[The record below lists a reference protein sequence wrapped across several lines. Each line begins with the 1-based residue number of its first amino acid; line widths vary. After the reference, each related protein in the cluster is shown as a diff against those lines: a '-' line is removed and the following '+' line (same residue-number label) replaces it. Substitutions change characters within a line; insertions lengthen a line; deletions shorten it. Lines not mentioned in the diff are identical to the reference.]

1 MGLMN
6 RVLSAL
12 GSTSAAKVYY
22 FLRGYSST
30 SYLDPELD
38 IALVT
43 GGCNGLGANIVK
55 RLRARKIPVVVLDI
69 ADPEDRVEGVYYIKC
84 DVSSREQ
91 VIDAAD
97 VIKQEIGDITVLIN
111 NAAITHGKTLVD
123 LTFEEIE
130 RCMAVNLIS
139 QFYTVKAC
147 LPGMLKLRRGY
158 FVIVSSVMA
167 YIGPV
172 KLTVDMVTKGGEG
185 AYAASKGGLLG
196 LYESLTYEVGPNAEK
211 DSGIR
216 TILVATGQ
224 MATSLFEGVKS
235 PHKFTA
241 PVLDTS
247 IVADRIMLAL
257 ERGEQGRVTMPTYA
271 KFMPLMRSMPRSWMT
286 IMRYLSGVDRGMNLY
301 MGNGRS
307 DMYQRNDAELSN
319 GNGKSHEHSE

>member
-6 RVLSAL
+6 AILSAL
-12 GSTSAAKVYY
+12 GSTSAAKIYY
-22 FLRGYSST
+22 FMRGYASK

-97 VIKQEIGDITVLIN
+97 VIKQEIGDVTILIN
-111 NAAITHGKTLVD
+111 NAAITHGKTIVD

-130 RCMAVNLIS
+130 SCMAVNLIS

-147 LPGMLKLRRGY
+147 LPNMLKLRRGY
-158 FVIVSSVMA
+158 IVIVSSVMA

-172 KLTVDMVTKGGEG
+172 KLS

-196 LYESLTYEVGPNAEK
+196 LYESLTYEVGPNAQK

-247 IVADRIMLAL
+247 IVADRILLAL
-257 ERGEQGRVTMPTYA
+257 ERGEQGRVTMPSYA
-271 KFMPLMRSMPRSWMT
+271 KFMPLMRVMPRSWMT
-286 IMRYLSGVDRGMNLY
+286 ISRYLSGVDKGMNLY
-301 MGNGRS
+301 LGNGRK
-307 DMYQRNDAELSN
+307 DLYQRNDTEVSTEP
-319 GNGKSHEHSE
+319 HDHSE

>member
-6 RVLSAL
+6 AALSAL
-12 GSTSAAKVYY
+12 GSTSAAKLYY

-38 IALVT
+38 VALVT

-69 ADPEDRVEGVYYIKC
+69 ADPEDRVDGVYYIKC
-84 DVSSREQ
+84 DISSREQ

-97 VIKQEIGDITVLIN
+97 VIKQEIGDITILVN
-111 NAAITHGKTLVD
+111 NAAITHGKTIVD
-123 LTFEEIE
+123 LTYEEIE
-130 RCMAVNLIS
+130 TCMGVNLTS

-158 FVIVSSVMA
+158 IVIVSSVMA

-172 KLTVDMVTKGGEG
+172 KLS
-185 AYAASKGGLLG
+185 AYAASKSGLLG
-196 LYESLTYEVGPNAEK
+196 LYESLTYEVGPNADK

-235 PHKFTA
+235 PHKITA

-247 IVADRIMLAL
+247 IVADRIILAL
-257 ERGEQGRVTMPTYA
+257 ERGEQGRLTLPVYA
-271 KFMPLMRSMPRSWMT
+271 RFMPFVRTMPRSLMT
-286 IMRYLSGVDRGMNLY
+286 IVRYLSGVDRGMRTYL
-301 MGNGRS
+301 GNGRS
-307 DMYQRNDAELSN
+307 ELLLRNAELSN
-319 GNGKSHEHSE
+319 GDGKSHGHSE